1 MRGARVTDELTS
13 AQPLV
18 TAEQAFPAMEELVLE
33 ARERLD
39 LALHIFSPRTKT
51 RSSAAHSRH
60 IGDWGALIADA
71 LRRGVR
77 TRLLLNDFDP
87 VGAPEMHAA
96 VWERLRLLA
105 DAVKPLPHG
114 ARTHLTVLV
123 AHPGGQSGMAL
134 RTLIWPVARVK
145 QARIVSQFRRKGRN
159 LPPGLA
165 GRADRIPRWPPR
177 RNFTATLHQKFLVAD
192 KSLAIVGGLDIDE
205 RRYDDPDHNRSA
217 PETWHDVSVGVAGGT
232 ASDLADHFDRCWNIV
247 RAEGAS
253 HAPTFVAMDPDCP
266 LRFAAIEKRS
276 VLRTGEPKPATPEK
290 GMAVAATLPRPGRSP
305 FRFGPVADLCQ
316 LERAHLDLI
325 ARARRYVYLESQFFR
340 SSTIRDGL
348 IAALGRNRAL
358 HAMLLL
364 PGAPDVI
371 AYEGEKSGVQR
382 YGEWLQMRSLNR
394 LTDLFGDRFAAYCI
408 TNDRTREEEIERDA
422 LYGKSMVYVH
432 SKVAIA
438 DDDTAIVSSANL
450 NGRSMRWDTEAGIVA
465 RDATFAASL
474 REALWRAHIGGDTPT
489 PDPVDDPAG
498 AFGHWRTIA
507 DARRIAGAEANGTG
521 IVPFPLEKTRRFAKR
536 HILIPQEMV

>member
-1 MRGARVTDELTS
+1 MTDELTS

-18 TAEQAFPAMEELVLE
+18 TAEQAFPAMEELVLN

-39 LALHIFSPRTKT
+39 LALHVFSPRTKT
-51 RSSAAHSRH
+51 RSAAAHSRQ
-60 IGDWGALIADA
+60 IEDWGSLLADA
-71 LRRGVR
+71 LRRGVQA
-77 TRLLLNDFDP
+77 RLLLNDFDP

-96 VWERLRLLA
+96 IWERLGLLA
-105 DAVKPLPHG
+105 DAIKPLPDD
-114 ARTHLTVLV
+114 ARSHLTVLV

-134 RTLIWPVARVK
+134 RTLVWPMARVK
-145 QARIVSQFRRKGRN
+145 QARIVSEFRQKGRT

-165 GRADRIPRWPPR
+165 ERADRIPRWPPR

-192 KSLAIVGGLDIDE
+192 QSRAIVGGLDIDE

-217 PETWHDVSVGVAGGT
+217 PETWHDVSIGVDGRA
-232 ASDLADHFDRCWNIV
+232 ASELADHFDRCWNIV
-247 RAEGAS
+247 RAEGVS
-253 HAPTFVAMDPDCP
+253 HAPAFIAMNPDCP
-266 LRFAAIEKRS
+266 LRFANIEPRDAR
-276 VLRTGEPKPATPEK
+276 RTGEPKRTLPEK
-290 GMAVAATLPRPGRSP
+290 GMAVAATLPLPGRNP
-305 FRFGPVADLCQ
+305 FRFGPSADLCE

-325 ARARRYVYLESQFFR
+325 ARARHYVYLESQFFR

-348 IAALGRNRAL
+348 IAALGRNRDL
-358 HAMLLL
+358 HVMLLL

-371 AYEGEKSGVQR
+371 AYQGEKSGVHR

-394 LTDLFGDRFAAYCI
+394 LTQLFGDRFAAYCI
-408 TNDRTREEEIERDA
+408 TNDRARVEEIERDA

-465 RDATFAASL
+465 HEATFAAGL
-474 REALWRAHIGGDTPT
+474 RAKLWHAHIGGDTPT
-489 PDPVDDPAG
+489 LDPVEDPAG
-498 AFGHWRTIA
+498 AFAHWRDIANARRRAGA
-507 DARRIAGAEANGTG
+507 DASGTG